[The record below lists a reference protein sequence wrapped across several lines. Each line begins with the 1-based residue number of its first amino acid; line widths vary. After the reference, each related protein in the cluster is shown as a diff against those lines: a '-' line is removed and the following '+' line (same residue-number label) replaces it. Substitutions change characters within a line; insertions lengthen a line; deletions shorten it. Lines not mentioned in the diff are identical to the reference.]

1 MKRNVKFLIKASEG
15 GVVGVNDNGQ
25 PFCTVHLIGSDIY
38 HSPRLVLSFNP
49 ISGKGSLGD
58 CIVRP
63 DNYKWGAFEAGDG
76 FVLMR
81 FDFHVGWLFWAGTYP
96 NGKAIKPCVRF
107 SDAIRYSKAKAM
119 VALAIL
125 NVDKKEM
132 IHGE

>member
-1 MKRNVKFLIKASEG
+1 MKRNVKFLIKAIEG
-15 GVVGVNDNGQ
+15 EVVSVTGKGNPYSKLLQRG
-25 PFCTVHLIGSDIY
+25 TDIY
-38 HSPRLVLSFNP
+38 QEPKLVLSFNP
-49 ISGKGSLGD
+49 LSGRGTIGD

-63 DNYKWGAFEAGDG
+63 DDYRWGAFEAGDG

>member
-1 MKRNVKFLIKASEG
+1 MKRNVKFLIKANEG
-15 GVVGVNDNGQ
+15 EVVCVTDNGRPYSKLLQ
-25 PFCTVHLIGSDIY
+25 RGSDIY
-38 HSPRLVLSFNP
+38 QEPKLVLSFNAT
-49 ISGKGSLGD
+49 SGKGSLGD

-63 DNYKWGAFEAGDG
+63 DNYKWGAFEATDG
-76 FVLMR
+76 IVLMR

-119 VALAIL
+119 VAMAIL

>member
-1 MKRNVKFLIKASEG
+1 MKRHVKFLIKADEG
-15 GVVGVNDNGQ
+15 EVVSVTGTGRPYAKLLQ
-25 PFCTVHLIGSDIY
+25 RGSDMY
-38 HSPRLVLSFNP
+38 RDPRLVLSFNP
-49 ISGKGSLGD
+49 ESGKGSLGD

-63 DNYKWGAFEAGDG
+63 DDYKWGAFESGDG
-76 FVLMR
+76 VVLMR

-96 NGKAIKPCVRF
+96 NGKSIKPCVRF